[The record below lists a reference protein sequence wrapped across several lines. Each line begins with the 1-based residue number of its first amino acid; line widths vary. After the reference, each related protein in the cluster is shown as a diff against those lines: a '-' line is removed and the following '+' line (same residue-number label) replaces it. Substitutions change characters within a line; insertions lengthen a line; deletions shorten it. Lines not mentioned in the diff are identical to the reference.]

1 MITLEAISPAEYKTW
16 LTQAIRDY
24 ADDKVSSGNWDASE
38 ALDRSAAEFHRLL
51 PDGPATPD
59 NFVYSLMTPNAN
71 TKGSDD
77 TAPVSVGVLW
87 FALPPWKPPIAFIY
101 DFLIYEP
108 HRRHGFGEEALRAL
122 EEKVKA
128 LGLDTI
134 GLHVF
139 AHNTAARALYEKA
152 GYAVTNINM
161 AKKLGA

>member
-24 ADDKVSSGNWDASE
+24 AGDKVSSGNWDASE

-51 PDGPATPD
+51 PEGPATPD
-59 NFVYSLMTPNAN
+59 NFVYSLMAPPTDSKASEEP
-71 TKGSDD
+71 
-77 TAPVSVGVLW
+77 APVSVGVLW

-108 HRRHGFGEEALRAL
+108 FRRRGYGEQALRAL
-122 EEKVKA
+122 EEKVKS

-161 AKKLGA
+161 AKKLAA

>member
-1 MITLEAISPAEYKTW
+1 
-16 LTQAIRDY
+16 
-24 ADDKVSSGNWDASE
+24 DDKVNSGNWEASE

-59 NFVYSLMTPNAN
+59 NFIYSLMAPAS
-71 TKGSDD
+71 KAGEEA
-77 TAPVSVGVLW
+77 APVSVGVLW

-101 DFLIYEP
+101 DFMIYEP
-108 HRRHGFGEEALRAL
+108 YRRQGYGGEALRAL
-122 EEKVKA
+122 EDKVKA

-161 AKKLGA
+161 AKKLAA

>member
-24 ADDKVSSGNWDASE
+24 ADDKVSSGNWDASD

-51 PDGPATPD
+51 PEGPATQD
-59 NFVYSLMTPNAN
+59 NFFFSLMAPNA
-71 TKGSDD
+71 KAKEGEEA
-77 TAPVSVGVLW
+77 APVSVGVLW

-108 HRRHGFGEEALRAL
+108 YRRQGFEEEALGAL

-161 AKKLGA
+161 AKKLAA

>member
-24 ADDKVSSGNWDASE
+24 AEDKVSSGNWDASE
-38 ALDRSAAEFHRLL
+38 ALDRSGAEFHRLL

-59 NFVYSLMTPNAN
+59 NFIFSLMAPNAS
-71 TKGSDD
+71 TKAGEEA
-77 TAPVSVGVLW
+77 APVSVGVLW

-101 DFLIYEP
+101 DFHIYEP
-108 HRRHGFGEEALRAL
+108 YRRHGYGAEALKAL
-122 EEKVKA
+122 EQKVKA

-161 AKKLGA
+161 AKKLTA